1 MIEAAAL
8 SSISAAS
15 LSSKRYITNWQTD
28 SSKSLFVTIPTLST
42 QGLFR
47 PDRMYFMV
55 CAAGGL
61 GLSLC
66 KWALNNDAKHLVITS
81 RNPSVDPIFLSD
93 AQRLGASIRVLL
105 IDVTSR
111 EPVEGVVWQIR
122 ATMPPIA
129 GVAQC
134 AMVLQDR
141 LLLDMSSDELN
152 GTLAAKVEGTEIL
165 DFVFSQFEPSSAQQ
179 GDKPDFFVMVSSSA
193 STVGN
198 IG

>member
-1 MIEAAAL
+1 MIEVAAL

-28 SSKSLFVTIPTLST
+28 SSKSLFVTTPTLST

-55 CAAGGL
+55 GAAGGL

-66 KWALNNDAKHLVITS
+66 KWALNNGAKHLVITS
-81 RNPSVDPIFLSD
+81 CNPSVDPIFLSD
-93 AQRLGASIRVLL
+93 AQRLGAFVRVLL
-105 IDVTSR
+105 IDVTFR
-111 EPVEGVVWQIR
+111 ESVE
-122 ATMPPIA
+122 

-165 DFVFSQFEPSSAQQ
+165 DFVFYQFEPSSAQQ
-179 GDKPDFFVMVSSSA
+179 GDKPDFCVMLSSSA